1 MAEGVKPLLAL
12 LCFAGCAAMQAP
24 ASESYSALGTEP
36 FWSIA
41 IADGQLRYEAP
52 DGPNF
57 SVPAPV
63 PYTTFNG
70 RNFVT
75 DRAVLILTHAQCS
88 DGMSDNIYADT
99 VLAVVDGVILRG
111 CGGETLQPGALA
123 NSHWQIQEI
132 DGEQVFEERYF
143 LEFGPDRVS
152 GLAGCNR
159 FSGPYRREGGSLAAG
174 PLTATRMACAGP
186 GMAHERRVL
195 DLLGGPLAITRSE
208 NDDTMLLSRDGGTIR
223 LQQILN

>member
-1 MAEGVKPLLAL
+1 MAQALKPLAAL
-12 LCFAGCAAMQAP
+12 LCFGGGAAMQTP
-24 ASESYSALGTEP
+24 TDESYGALGTEP
-36 FWSIA
+36 FWSIV

-70 RNFVT
+70 LNYVT

-88 DGMSDNIYADT
+88 DGMSDNTYPDT

-111 CGGETLQPGALA
+111 CGGEALPPGTLA

-143 LEFGPDRVS
+143 LEFGPDRIS

-159 FSGPYRREGGSLAAG
+159 FSGSYRQDGDGLAAG
-174 PLTATRMACAGP
+174 PLAATRMACAGP

-195 DLLGGPLAITRSE
+195 ELLRGPLAISRSE
-208 NDDTMLLSRDGGTIR
+208 EDDTLLLTGAGGTIR
-223 LQQILN
+223 LQQVLN